1 MATKPKKSAL
11 EAAMNKK
18 NSTDKKEAVK
28 SVDSS
33 DTLTN
38 DEIEALESVSGG
50 TFKKVSVNDKT
61 MYEVTIPA
69 TKRISAKGLRDAA
82 DHAIQLSGLL
92 SKGDNQSAVQSKI
105 QSGVEKETI
114 QRSLKQL
121 KGMYSPPTEAKL
133 DI

>member
-1 MATKPKKSAL
+1 MAAKSSIT
-11 EAAMNKK
+11 AAAGKTTSSSG
-18 NSTDKKEAVK
+18 NSNN
-28 SVDSS
+28 SS
-33 DTLTN
+33 ETLSKAQ
-38 DEIEALESVSGG
+38 IEALEAVSGG
-50 TFKKVSVNDKT
+50 TVKKVSVKDKI

-69 TKRISAKGLRDAA
+69 TKRISAKGLSDAA

-92 SKGDNQSAVQSKI
+92 SNVDNQSAVQSKI